1 MTRLAIL
8 WHMHQPFYQDL
19 ATGEHILPWVRLHAL
34 KDYRGMVAIL
44 EEFPQI
50 RVTFNLVPSLLVQVQ
65 AFADDRAHDRHL
77 IVGLKDAA
85 VLTRDERRFL
95 VGNGFH
101 VPYDRMIRPYPRYAE
116 LHVRRHHADA
126 FSVDDLRDLQVWHK
140 LVWMDPDWLATDPRL
155 RRLLARGRGFAEDD
169 KAELRE
175 VELEL
180 LRTVVPAYQQ
190 AAARGQVELSTSPF
204 YHPILPLLCDTDVHF
219 RAQPHSALPR
229 GLAAWPAAA
238 REQIVRAVDF
248 HRDTFGAPPAGMWPS
263 EGSVSDAVF
272 SLLAESSIGWTATDE
287 EILARSLERAVAAP
301 QLYRPYEVGPAGKSL
316 RCLFRDHRLSDLI
329 GFAYQ
334 SWDAERAAD
343 DFLTQVREAGRRFS
357 AAATATDT
365 PVVTVVLDGENAWEH
380 YAGGGRPFL
389 RALYGKLGHAADVK
403 TVTMSEAA
411 SGPADRL
418 PRVFPGSWIN
428 GDFYIW
434 AGHADDHRAWRQLAE
449 AHARFDERSEFV
461 APDTRAIAAEELR
474 IAEGSDWFWWYGDD
488 HSSDQDAE
496 FDDLYR
502 RHLRNCYV
510 ALGLVPPDELFASNI
525 TTGGSKLTPVVFR
538 SLDTPAIGGAGDHI
552 GDWARAVRVPLRGSG
567 GTMHQVSGQLIKTC
581 RLAVDRSTL
590 YIRLEGDG
598 LVHHLQNAATLD
610 LLVERPRSGRVRIY
624 PSDRPEILTS
634 LTSSVVV
641 GMSFRT
647 LGSQAGDRVQ
657 FSILLSDHCGQVL
670 EQQPAWPV
678 SFDQPSR
685 HLTAVNWAV

>member
-44 EEFPQI
+44 EEFPQV

-65 AFADDRAHDRHL
+65 AFAEDRAHDRHL

-85 VLTRDERRFL
+85 ALTRDERRFL

-140 LVWMDPDWLATDPRL
+140 LVWMDPDWLTTDPRL
-155 RRLLARGRGFAEDD
+155 RRLLALGRGFAEDD

-272 SLLAESSIGWTATDE
+272 SLLARVVDRLDGDRRGDSRPVARARRRRATALPALRGWPGGEVAP
-287 EILARSLERAVAAP
+287 LSLPRSPAV
-301 QLYRPYEVGPAGKSL
+301 
-316 RCLFRDHRLSDLI
+316 
-329 GFAYQ
+329 GFDRVCV
-334 SWDAERAAD
+334 SK
-343 DFLTQVREAGRRFS
+343 LGCGTCGRRL
-357 AAATATDT
+357 
-365 PVVTVVLDGENAWEH
+365 PH
-380 YAGGGRPFL
+380 AGPRCRAPIQ
-389 RALYGKLGHAADVK
+389 RALQPQP
-403 TVTMSEAA
+403 T
-411 SGPADRL
+411 
-418 PRVFPGSWIN
+418 
-428 GDFYIW
+428 
-434 AGHADDHRAWRQLAE
+434 RQ
-449 AHARFDERSEFV
+449 
-461 APDTRAIAAEELR
+461 
-474 IAEGSDWFWWYGDD
+474 
-488 HSSDQDAE
+488 
-496 FDDLYR
+496 
-502 RHLRNCYV
+502 
-510 ALGLVPPDELFASNI
+510 
-525 TTGGSKLTPVVFR
+525 
-538 SLDTPAIGGAGDHI
+538 
-552 GDWARAVRVPLRGSG
+552 
-567 GTMHQVSGQLIKTC
+567 
-581 RLAVDRSTL
+581 
-590 YIRLEGDG
+590 
-598 LVHHLQNAATLD
+598 
-610 LLVERPRSGRVRIY
+610 
-624 PSDRPEILTS
+624 
-634 LTSSVVV
+634 
-641 GMSFRT
+641 
-647 LGSQAGDRVQ
+647 
-657 FSILLSDHCGQVL
+657 
-670 EQQPAWPV
+670 
-678 SFDQPSR
+678 
-685 HLTAVNWAV
+685 